1 MREAEFDH
9 AFAAGLEGSP
19 DLRAWL
25 LAGGRF
31 ARYALTA
38 RLMRE
43 EQAAAR
49 KAAHWWKHWWCTM
62 PDGSQGETDIFAV
75 FEDPVG
81 GRFAIHVE
89 NKPPHGV
96 LGFAQAAAYRRRA
109 AFKANDSRW
118 LDYRDFE
125 TILLAPAAFL
135 AANGECLRQFD
146 RGISYEEVAAF
157 VPLFTMSPK
166 EGA

>member
-1 MREAEFDH
+1 MREAELDH
-9 AFAAGLEGSP
+9 AFAEGLERSP
-19 DLRAWL
+19 HLRTWL

-31 ARYALTA
+31 ARYAQTA
-38 RLMRE
+38 RLMLA

-75 FEDPVG
+75 FEDPAA
-81 GRFAIHVE
+81 GRFAVHVE

-109 AFKANDSRW
+109 AFKANDPRW
-118 LDYRDFE
+118 LDYSDFE
-125 TILLAPAAFL
+125 TVLLAPAAFL
-135 AANGECLRQFD
+135 GAHGECLRQFD
-146 RGISYEEVAAF
+146 RGIAYEEVASF
-157 VPLFTMSPK
+157 VPAFGIPAK
-166 EGA
+166 GG